1 MILRAYGKHPYIF
14 FLQDIFPHVHAE
26 LADFEEAYG
35 KRPQYDGPMKQFAK
49 IGVESI
55 VDNLLGSSDDSN
67 FTTFYWKLAIL

>member
-1 MILRAYGKHPYIF
+1 MENILTYS

-55 VDNLLGSSDDSN
+55 VDNLLGSNDDSN
-67 FTTFYWKLAIL
+67 FITFYWKLAIL